1 MGPLFMGASLGGGVL
16 IKGFEHT
23 AAMTMMPYNHD
34 YYPKHYERLGFVK
47 SFDLN
52 SLFIDPKTFT
62 LPDRIERMAEHVR
75 QRGHMNVVEFSN
87 KAELKRAAQ
96 DVAGLYNPTLA
107 DHAENY
113 PLTDAELQQIIRD
126 LLLIARPDLEKVITY
141 DGNVVG
147 YLLGFPDL
155 TQALQKSGG
164 RLTPATM
171 IRLWRQSR
179 KPRKLILNGMGILE
193 RYQRLGG
200 NALIYSEL
208 NRTVRNTPN
217 YTFDAAEM
225 VQINERTDLML
236 ADLRK
241 LGAELAK
248 IHRVYSR
255 AVLE

>member
-1 MGPLFMGASLGGGVL
+1 M
-16 IKGFEHT
+16 
-23 AAMTMMPYNHD
+23 
-34 YYPKHYERLGFVK
+34 
-47 SFDLN
+47 
-52 SLFIDPKTFT
+52 
-62 LPDRIERMAEHVR
+62 
-75 QRGHMNVVEFSN
+75 
-87 KAELKRAAQ
+87 
-96 DVAGLYNPTLA
+96 
-107 DHAENY
+107 
-113 PLTDAELQQIIRD
+113 
-126 LLLIARPDLEKVITY
+126 
-141 DGNVVG
+141 VG

-155 TQALQKSGG
+155 TEALQKGGG

-217 YTFDAAEM
+217 YSFDAAEM

-236 ADLRK
+236 ADLKK
-241 LGAELAK
+241 LGAKLAK